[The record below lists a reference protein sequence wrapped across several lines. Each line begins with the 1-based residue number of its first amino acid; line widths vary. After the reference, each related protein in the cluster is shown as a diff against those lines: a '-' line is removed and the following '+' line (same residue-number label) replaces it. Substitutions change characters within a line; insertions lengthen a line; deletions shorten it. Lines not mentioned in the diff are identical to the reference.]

1 MGVDPIPGL
10 DLAWAKIRR
19 SLKMGVLHMGPP
31 YKWPEINGPHN
42 CFFFFTPIS
51 GGTHRPLITG
61 MAGAHLVGWILGF
74 FEGIPYPT
82 LNHGNLRYPPKA
94 TPPQEIATPNK
105 ALLKLK
111 ETNG

>member
-42 CFFFFTPIS
+42 CFFFFN
-51 GGTHRPLITG
+51 
-61 MAGAHLVGWILGF
+61 
-74 FEGIPYPT
+74 PYKWRDTQAPY
-82 LNHGNLRYPPKA
+82 NWYGRGPSCWVDF
-94 TPPQEIATPNK
+94 
-105 ALLKLK
+105 
-111 ETNG
+111 GVF